1 MTRSYS
7 RREALRISGLG
18 ALAAFH
24 PSFLAGCSTRTARES
39 SDAGVPDWQF
49 DADVPW
55 WMQFNFGPVADER
68 TELTLEVEGHIPPEL
83 DGLYLRNGSNSKFG
97 DTGHWFLG
105 NGMVHGVRL
114 RAGKALWYR
123 NRFVDTP
130 HLHPKP
136 PSDGGDAILLP
147 GPTDTDANVSVV
159 SHAGKLLALGEVGV
173 AFELS
178 PEDLSTVGP
187 YDFDGT
193 LETWMTAHPKID
205 PVTGEML
212 FFGYG
217 GVPPYL
223 TYHRADAN
231 GVLTRSE
238 VIELSTSVMM
248 HDFQVTATKVV
259 FMDLP
264 IVLDLPGAIAGSRF
278 PFKWDPSHPARFGV
292 MPRDGTNADV
302 IWIDVETCFI
312 FHTMNAYDDENGNVV
327 LEACRYPELWV
338 DGPGSFDH
346 LAQLE
351 RYTIDLQKRTAV
363 RDTIDDRALEFPQ
376 IDRRRAGLHYR
387 YGYGLLLKDQGG
399 ARRPVGVNGIV
410 KFDRTR
416 NESTV
421 HGVDASLWPDE
432 ALFIPSPGDSA
443 EDAGWLLTYVYDRR
457 TDRTALYIID
467 ASNMSAPPVAKVKLP
482 FRVPFGFHGTWVPA

>member
-1 MTRSYS
+1 
-7 RREALRISGLG
+7 
-18 ALAAFH
+18 
-24 PSFLAGCSTRTARES
+24 
-39 SDAGVPDWQF
+39 
-49 DADVPW
+49 
-55 WMQFNFGPVADER
+55 
-68 TELTLEVEGHIPPEL
+68 
-83 DGLYLRNGSNSKFG
+83 
-97 DTGHWFLG
+97 
-105 NGMVHGVRL
+105 
-114 RAGKALWYR
+114 
-123 NRFVDTP
+123 
-130 HLHPKP
+130 
-136 PSDGGDAILLP
+136 
-147 GPTDTDANVSVV
+147 
-159 SHAGKLLALGEVGV
+159 
-173 AFELS
+173 
-178 PEDLSTVGP
+178 
-187 YDFDGT
+187 
-193 LETWMTAHPKID
+193 
-205 PVTGEML
+205 
-212 FFGYG
+212 
-217 GVPPYL
+217 
-223 TYHRADAN
+223 
-231 GVLTRSE
+231 
-238 VIELSTSVMM
+238 
-248 HDFQVTATKVV
+248 
-259 FMDLP
+259 
-264 IVLDLPGAIAGSRF
+264 
-278 PFKWDPSHPARFGV
+278 

-432 ALFIPSPGDSA
+432 ALFIPSPGDSG
-443 EDAGWLLTYVYDRR
+443 EDAGWLFTYVYDRK